1 VIALSPKRTQTMMAI
16 HGWAGI
22 PLALLLYVVLV
33 TGMMA
38 VFSKEIGDWS
48 SPWLGEA
55 PLALESGTNR
65 SLAAAAATVDP
76 KFHEAVAVYPVAGG
90 RLWALFH
97 RHDVAPDG
105 FVFAHGVG
113 FEFDRVDGS
122 IVDRFEGTED
132 DINRAHETRG
142 LAKFLV
148 DLHVSLHI
156 PFPWGMLLTGAI
168 GLSLLVLTIS
178 GVLVH
183 RFLIKDLF
191 TLRRRVP
198 KLLSRDLHAVAGT
211 WNLPFAVLLA
221 FTGSY
226 LSLFVP
232 LGQPVI
238 AQFGYGGDQTPM
250 FELFEGATIAEDSAP
265 APMSDIDV
273 MMDDAR
279 ARSGTSTERVDIL
292 HWGRKDAAVL
302 VSMSPDERGLRPARY
317 VYSGATGAFVGQ
329 RPGLGKAP
337 SIGGAANEFVG
348 GLHFGRFA
356 GVASK
361 AVWFSLAF
369 CLAYVTL
376 SGLLLWT
383 QRRQGIALW
392 RRFNLVTIWVGYGL
406 PVALSSIALAYF
418 IARAIGVPTYGW
430 MLGAYGVAAALAAVL
445 CWVTR
450 DPRRLLLVA
459 TGLLLAV
466 LPLVRWLSGGPS
478 WPQLVASGLGTVLAV
493 DLALLVGAVCALRAS
508 RRTQE
513 TTRAPAETA
522 ATAKAPAASG

>member
-1 VIALSPKRTQTMMAI
+1 MIPLSPKRTQTMMAI

-48 SPWLGEA
+48 SASLGDA
-55 PLALESGTNR
+55 PAALDPGMSR
-65 SLAAAAATVDP
+65 SLVAAAATVDP
-76 KFHEAVAVYPVAGG
+76 RFHEAVAVYPAAGD
-90 RLWALFH
+90 RLWAFFH

-113 FEFDRVDGS
+113 FEFDRRDGR
-122 IVDRFEGTED
+122 IVERFEGVED
-132 DINRAHETRG
+132 DINRAHEPRG

-168 GLSLLVLTIS
+168 GLALLVITIS
-178 GVLVH
+178 GLLVH
-183 RFLIKDLF
+183 RYLIRDLF

-198 KLLSRDLHAVAGT
+198 KLLSRDLHAVAGS

-238 AQFGYGGDQTPM
+238 AQFGYGGEQTPM
-250 FELFEGATIAEDSAP
+250 FELFEGAALAEDPTP
-265 APMSDIDV
+265 APMSDIDA
-273 MMDDAR
+273 MLIDAR
-279 ARSGTSTERVDIL
+279 SRSGTSPDRVDIL
-292 HWGRKDAAVL
+292 HWGRQDAAVL
-302 VSMSPDERGLRPARY
+302 VSMSPDDRDLRPTRY
-317 VYSGATGAFVGQ
+317 VYSGANGAFVAQ

-337 SIGGAANEFVG
+337 SAGGAANEFVG

-361 AVWFSLAF
+361 ALWFSLAF

-383 QRRQGIALW
+383 QRRQATVLW
-392 RRFNLVTIWVGYGL
+392 RRFGHVTIWVGYGL
-406 PVALSSIALAYF
+406 PVALASIALAYF
-418 IARAIGVPTYGW
+418 LARAAGVASYGW
-430 MLGAYGVAAALAAVL
+430 MLAAYFCAAVIAALT
-445 CWVTR
+445 CWLAS
-450 DPRRLLLVA
+450 DPRQRLLAA
-459 TGLLLAV
+459 TASLLAA

-478 WPQLVASGLGTVLAV
+478 WPQLVGSDLGMVIAV
-493 DLALLVGAVCALRAS
+493 DLALLVGAAWALRAS
-508 RRTQE
+508 RRPLE
-513 TTRAPAETA
+513 MPEPAEPASTVD
-522 ATAKAPAASG
+522 APAAPG

>member
-1 VIALSPKRTQTMMAI
+1 MIPLSPKRTQTMMAI

-48 SPWLGEA
+48 SPWLGDA
-55 PLALESGTNR
+55 PRALESGTNS
-65 SLAAAAATVDP
+65 SLIAAAATVDP

-113 FEFDRVDGS
+113 FEFDRLDGS

-142 LAKFLV
+142 LSKFLV

-168 GLSLLVLTIS
+168 GLALLVLTIS
-178 GVLVH
+178 GLLVH
-183 RFLIKDLF
+183 RFLIRDLF
-191 TLRRRVP
+191 TVRRRVP
-198 KLLSRDLHAVAGT
+198 KLLSRDLHAVAGS

-238 AQFGYGGDQTPM
+238 AEFGYGGDQTPM
-250 FELFEGATIAEDSAP
+250 FELFEGATIAEDATP
-265 APMSDIDV
+265 APMSDIDA
-273 MMDDAR
+273 MMQDAR
-279 ARSGTSTERVDIL
+279 SRSKTLPERVDIL

-302 VSMSPDERGLRPARY
+302 VSMLPDERGLRPARY
-317 VYSGATGAFVGQ
+317 VYSGATGAFVAQ

-361 AVWFSLAF
+361 AIWFSLAF

-376 SGLLLWT
+376 SGLLLWA
-383 QRRQGIALW
+383 QRRQDTALW
-392 RRFNLVTIWVGYGL
+392 RRFGLVTIWVGYGL
-406 PVALSSIALAYF
+406 PVALASIALAYF
-418 IARAIGVPTYGW
+418 LARAADVATYRW
-430 MLGAYGVAAALAAVL
+430 MLAAYFGAAALAALV

-450 DPRRLLLVA
+450 DPRRV
-459 TGLLLAV
+459 LLAAAGV
-466 LPLVRWLSGGPS
+466 MLAALPLVRWLSGGPS
-478 WPQLVASGLGTVLAV
+478 WPQLVGGGLGTVIAFDV
-493 DLALLVGAVCALRAS
+493 ALLVGAACALRAA
-508 RRTQE
+508 RRPLE
-513 TTRAPAETA
+513 TPAPADSASTA
-522 ATAKAPAASG
+522 DAPAASA

>member
-1 VIALSPKRTQTMMAI
+1 MIPLSPKRTQTMMAI

-48 SPWLGEA
+48 SPALGDA
-55 PLALESGTNR
+55 PPALDSGTSR
-65 SLAAAAATVDP
+65 SLMAAAATVEP
-76 KFHEAVAVYPVAGG
+76 RFHEAVAVYPVAGD
-90 RLWALFH
+90 RLWAFFH
-97 RHDVAPDG
+97 RHDVSPDG

-113 FEFDRVDGS
+113 FEFDRRDGR
-122 IVDRFEGTED
+122 IVSRFEGVED
-132 DINRAHETRG
+132 DVNRAHEPRG

-168 GLSLLVLTIS
+168 GLALLVITIS
-178 GVLVH
+178 GLLVH
-183 RFLIKDLF
+183 RYLIRDLF

-198 KLLSRDLHAVAGT
+198 KLLLRDLHAVAGS

-250 FELFEGATIAEDSAP
+250 FELFEGATIAEDPTP
-265 APMSDIDV
+265 AQMSDIDA
-273 MMDDAR
+273 MLGDAGS
-279 ARSGTSTERVDIL
+279 RSGTSPERVDIL
-292 HWGRKDAAVL
+292 HWGRRDAAVL
-302 VSMSPDERGLRPARY
+302 VSMSPNERDLRPSRY
-317 VYSGATGAFVGQ
+317 VYSGATGAFVAQ

-337 SIGGAANEFVG
+337 SVGGAANEFVG

-361 AVWFSLAF
+361 ALWFSLAF

-383 QRRQGIALW
+383 QRRQAAVLW
-392 RRFNLVTIWVGYGL
+392 RRFGLVTVWVGYGL
-406 PVALSSIALAYF
+406 PVALAAIALAYF
-418 IARAIGVPTYGW
+418 AARAAGIASYGW
-430 MLGAYGVAAALAAVL
+430 MLAAYGCAAVL
-445 CWVTR
+445 AGLVCWLAR
-450 DPRRLLLVA
+450 DPRRRLLA
-459 TGLLLAV
+459 ATTGLLAA

-478 WPQLVASGLGTVLAV
+478 WPQLVDGGPVMVIVV
-493 DLALLVGAVCALRAS
+493 DLALLVGAACAWRAS
-508 RRTQE
+508 RRTLATPE
-513 TTRAPAETA
+513 PAEPATTVDAPAS
-522 ATAKAPAASG
+522 PG

>member
-1 VIALSPKRTQTMMAI
+1 MMAI

-38 VFSKEIGDWS
+38 VFSREISDWS
-48 SPWLGEA
+48 SPWLGDA
-55 PLALESGTNR
+55 PGALESGTNR
-65 SLAAAAATVDP
+65 SLLAAAATVDP
-76 KFHEAVAVYPVAGG
+76 KFHEAVAVYPVAGD
-90 RLWALFH
+90 RLWTFFH

-113 FEFDRVDGS
+113 LEFDRRDGS
-122 IVDRFEGTED
+122 IDARFEGTED

-142 LAKFLV
+142 LSKFLV

-156 PFPWGMLLTGAI
+156 PFPWGMLLTGTI
-168 GLSLLVLTIS
+168 GLALLVLTIS
-178 GVLVH
+178 GLLVH

-198 KLLSRDLHAVAGT
+198 KLLSRDLHAVAGS
-211 WNLPFAVLLA
+211 WNLPFAMLLA

-238 AQFGYGGDQTPM
+238 AQVRYGGDQTPM
-250 FELFEGATIAEDSAP
+250 FELFEGATLAEDPTP

-273 MMDDAR
+273 MLADAR
-279 ARSGTSTERVDIL
+279 SRSRTSPERVDIL

-302 VSMSPDERGLRPARY
+302 VSMAPNEQGVRPARF
-317 VYSGATGAFVGQ
+317 VYGGATGTFVGQ
-329 RPGLGKAP
+329 RPSLGKAP
-337 SIGGAANEFVG
+337 SVGGAANEFVG
-348 GLHFGRFA
+348 ALHFGRFA

-361 AVWFSLAF
+361 ALWFSLAF

-376 SGLLLWT
+376 SGLLLWI
-383 QRRQGIALW
+383 QRRHDVPLW
-392 RRFNLVTIWVGYGL
+392 RRFGLVTIWVGYGL
-406 PVALSSIALAYF
+406 PVALSSIAVAYF
-418 IARAIGVPTYGW
+418 LARAAGVASYGW
-430 MLGAYGVAAALAAVL
+430 MLSAYCGAAVL
-445 CWVTR
+445 GALVCWVTR
-450 DPRRLLLVA
+450 DPRRVLLAA
-459 TGLLLAV
+459 TGIMLAA

-478 WPQLVASGLGTVLAV
+478 WPRLADSGLGMVIV
-493 DLALLVGAVCALRAS
+493 IDVALLAGAAYALRAS
-508 RRTQE
+508 RRTLE
-513 TTRAPAETA
+513 TAAPAEPA
-522 ATAKAPAASG
+522 SPVKAPAAPG